1 MELLKNM
8 KQKLYLFIF
17 CFLSYTVYAQQKP
30 DTAIAV
36 ITYSFTQMRD
46 TTNPGNL
53 YTENMNLFLGKRS
66 SVYKTADKELADS
79 LALASYKATGIMNI
93 TKLYTFSQLFMFPSA
108 HRFFVFDRV
117 LMDKYIME
125 DEWPVINWK
134 ITDET
139 KKIAQL
145 NCQKAIGAWRGRIFE
160 AWFCADLPFHAGPWK
175 LNGLPGLI
183 VEATDTRQQVE
194 FKFAGYRTLSDGKI
208 LISLPAKNEA
218 KPATVQDFNKTREA
232 IKKNPGIIT
241 SASGGRFTPSASS
254 SGSSVNSYNNPMEL
268 TKP

>member
-1 MELLKNM
+1 M
-8 KQKLYLFIF
+8 KQKFYLFIF
-17 CFLSYTVYAQQKP
+17 CFLNYTVYAQHQP

-36 ITYSFTQMRD
+36 ITYSFTHMRD
-46 TTNPGNL
+46 TTNPGKL
-53 YTENMNLFLGKRS
+53 YAENMNLFLGRRS
-66 SVYKTADKELADS
+66 SVYRSADKELVDS
-79 LALASYKATGIMNI
+79 LALVSFNASGHKSINI
-93 TKLYTFSQLFMFPSA
+93 TRPITFSQLYMYPFA
-108 HRFFVFDRV
+108 RQLFVFDRV